1 MDPMEAVHDTVRE
14 DGEEEEEG
22 VGKEE
27 EEEIGKVNEE
37 EETRSPLDW
46 VTTE

>member
-1 MDPMEAVHDTVRE
+1 MRE

-27 EEEIGKVNEE
+27 EERGKVNEE

>member
-27 EEEIGKVNEE
+27 EERGKVNEE

>member
-1 MDPMEAVHDTVRE
+1 MRE
-14 DGEEEEEG
+14 DGEEDEEG

-27 EEEIGKVNEE
+27 EERGKVNEE

>member
-1 MDPMEAVHDTVRE
+1 VRE

-22 VGKEE
+22 VDKEE
-27 EEEIGKVNEE
+27 EERGKVNEE

>member
-27 EEEIGKVNEE
+27 RGKVNEE